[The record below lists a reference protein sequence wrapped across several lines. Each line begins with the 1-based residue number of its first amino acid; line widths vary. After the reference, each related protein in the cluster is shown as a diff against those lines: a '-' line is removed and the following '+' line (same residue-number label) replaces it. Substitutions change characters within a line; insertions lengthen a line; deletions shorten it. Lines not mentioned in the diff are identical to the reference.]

1 MKKKLQKL
9 LKNQKGLTLIEL
21 LAVVVILGII
31 AAIAVPSIANIIDNS
46 KKDAHVANAE
56 QLIGAARLAVAAND
70 KDIIEDNIITL
81 KELITNG
88 YIESDLKDPD
98 TDGYYNQTEALVEVI
113 RLGTANVTYKV
124 TLKGQERGIY
134 AVKAS
139 NLDRKSVKND
149 DNSKANNETETSGN
163 NGGSTDSGST
173 DGGSTDGGSTDGGS
187 TDGGSTDG
195 GSTDGGSTDGSNTD
209 TGEGKQYKYDK
220 NYKMPDVKELT
231 IPGDAYFERINGG
244 IQGFTSFHI
253 SGNATFK
260 IIKGAIHNS
269 NLYIDGNATF
279 GTIDGEINKS
289 KICVGGTV
297 TGISGKSNQVFSPS
311 IDKEKYIANCPAF

>member
-173 DGGSTDGGSTDGGS
+173 DGGSTDGGSTDG
-187 TDGGSTDG
+187 
-195 GSTDGGSTDGSNTD
+195 SNTD